1 MQFNT
6 PEPFKQDEASA
17 TTAASKTASFEEEED
32 KNINPEISKNSEVK
46 STLWQ
51 TLNERTCTLNP
62 INHQSQTQNPNS
74 ATDRMD
80 MDMDYENLNYILQK
94 NVFRPNLVPSI
105 PDPNSVSQKSIFFL
119 YFFFQY

>member
-17 TTAASKTASFEEEED
+17 TTAASKTASFEED
-32 KNINPEISKNSEVK
+32 HKNAINSEISKNSEVK

-51 TLNERTCTLNP
+51 TLNERTSTLTP
-62 INHQSQTQNPNS
+62 INHQPLQTQIPNS

-80 MDMDYENLNYILQK
+80 MDMDYPDNLGYILQK

-105 PDPNSVSQKSIFFL
+105 PDPNSVSIAEIKTG
-119 YFFFQY
+119 

>member
-17 TTAASKTASFEEEED
+17 TTAASKTATFNEEEED
-32 KNINPEISKNSEVK
+32 KNANSEISKNSEVK

-51 TLNERTCTLNP
+51 TLNERTSTLNP

-105 PDPNSVSQKSIFFL
+105 PDPNSVSQNYYLKF
-119 YFFFQY
+119 

>member
-17 TTAASKTASFEEEED
+17 TTAASKTASFESEFESNSNSE
-32 KNINPEISKNSEVK
+32 SKNSDVK

-51 TLNERTCTLNP
+51 SLNERTSTLSP
-62 INHQSQTQNPNS
+62 INHQAQTQSPNS

-80 MDMDYENLNYILQK
+80 IDDMDYPDLGYILQK

-105 PDPNSVSQKSIFFL
+105 PDPNTVSL
-119 YFFFQY
+119 N

>member
-32 KNINPEISKNSEVK
+32 KNANSEISKNSEVK

-51 TLNERTCTLNP
+51 TLNERTSTLNP

-105 PDPNSVSQKSIFFL
+105 PDPNSVSQN
-119 YFFFQY
+119 